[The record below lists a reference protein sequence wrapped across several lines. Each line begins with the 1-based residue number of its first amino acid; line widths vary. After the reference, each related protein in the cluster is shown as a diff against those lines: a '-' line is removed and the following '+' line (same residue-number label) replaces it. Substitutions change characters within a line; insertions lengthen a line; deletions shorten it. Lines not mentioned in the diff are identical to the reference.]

1 MRIRSST
8 SFKRFVLE
16 ELVDK
21 EKRARLWEIY
31 LGTKTL
37 SKEKV
42 THAETARIRHIEKQL
57 AHLNR
62 NRRLTNDTLAP
73 TTDEIPYERSR
84 SDSRQITTDEERP
97 LGLRRRSSFDQQTLE
112 RWKALANQSKT
123 SEQVPWNIRKIM
135 IRRYFR
141 RHQKKPLAPIY
152 QEPPIINPTIDNF
165 LLFTD
170 HINFLTQHRSESDLD
185 QTNTDDEQSDS
196 YARYF
201 YTSTN
206 RPETVSEKFSP
217 ASSQHSLA

>member
-1 MRIRSST
+1 M
-8 SFKRFVLE
+8 
-16 ELVDK
+16 VDK
-21 EKRARLWEIY
+21 EKRARLWDIY

-42 THAETARIRHIEKQL
+42 THGETARIRHIEKQL

-73 TTDEIPYERSR
+73 MADEIPYERSR

-97 LGLRRRSSFDQQTLE
+97 STLRRRSSFDQQTLE

-123 SEQVPWNIRKIM
+123 SEQVPWNIRKM
-135 IRRYFR
+135 MVGRYLR
-141 RHQKKPLAPIY
+141 RHQKKPLASIH
-152 QEPPIINPTIDNF
+152 QESPIINPTIDNF

-170 HINFLTQHRSESDLD
+170 HINFLTQHHNE
-185 QTNTDDEQSDS
+185 SDS
-196 YARYF
+196 YARYL
-201 YTSTN
+201 YTSTH